1 MARKT
6 VARWFVAVLAAAFLM
21 LGVVQ
26 VVGGQPLG
34 WAAMIA
40 AVSMGAG
47 LLLAGR
53 KISWGQLLIS
63 GGAVTGVT
71 WLFSMALGWLGR
83 GYDFVY
89 GGWGAAIGVTIA
101 SFLMERS
108 DRHAERW
115 HEKHTE
121 TTHPNDDEQGL
132 GPGDVSPPQGGPRG
146 DGKS

>member
-71 WLFSMALGWLGR
+71 WLFSMALG
-83 GYDFVY
+83 
-89 GGWGAAIGVTIA
+89 
-101 SFLMERS
+101 
-108 DRHAERW
+108 
-115 HEKHTE
+115 
-121 TTHPNDDEQGL
+121 
-132 GPGDVSPPQGGPRG
+132 
-146 DGKS
+146 